1 MTDSAPLLPTQ
12 NAVEALDPRHDETI
26 ARELVAQSVGSEDE
40 AQHLVAALRADP
52 AVTLYGIVKRDE
64 PVAVIAMRKASM
76 ANEIALLVVGRDHR
90 GQGLAKRCLSDA
102 LRRSGRRPLT
112 VEADEA
118 CTEFYKACGFKIVG
132 RRPDPNG
139 GFRYRLG
146 WHAPTPRTTGLPTA
160 NA

>member
-1 MTDSAPLLPTQ
+1 MTEGMPLLPTQ
-12 NAVEALDPRHDETI
+12 NGVEVLDSRHDEAV
-26 ARELVAQSVGSEDE
+26 ARDLVAEIAGSLVE
-40 AQHLVAALRADP
+40 AQQLVSALRTDP
-52 AVTLYGIVKRDE
+52 AVTTYGIVKDGA
-64 PVAVIAMRKASM
+64 PVAVIAVRKASM
-76 ANEIALLVVGRDHR
+76 ANEIALLVVAPEHR
-90 GQGLAKRCLSDA
+90 GKGLAKRCLSDA

-112 VEADEA
+112 VEADEV
-118 CTEFYKACGFKIVG
+118 CTEFYKAHGFKIVG